1 MVAVSLVA
9 SFLLP
14 TIVLALPG
22 TSTTSKNAHRS
33 LNGSN
38 GNSGHSQAALANDA
52 LTDILTRGAP
62 ILGTLFM
69 LYVIALE

>member
-22 TSTTSKNAHRS
+22 TSTTSKNARRS